1 MKRIRTL
8 LILLLLLLVPAK
20 EVRAEEKVEVPEE
33 VIELSEELGE
43 KYCICPELL
52 QAMAWRES
60 RFNPEAVNGSCI
72 GMMQVSERWHRDR
85 MERLGVTDLTDMRQN
100 MLVATDYL
108 AELADKYGDIDIVLM
123 VYNGD
128 SRAGTGIV
136 SEYAETI
143 MMLSAELERMHGK

>member
-60 RFNPEAVNGSCI
+60 RFKPEAVNGTCI
-72 GMMQVSERWHRDR
+72 GIMQVSERWHRDR
-85 MERLGVTDLTDMRQN
+85 MERLGATDLTDMRQN
-100 MLVATDYL
+100 MLVATDYI

-136 SEYAETI
+136 SEYAKTI
-143 MMLSAELERMHGK
+143 IALSADLERLQGK

>member
-1 MKRIRTL
+1 MKKIR
-8 LILLLLLLVPAK
+8 ILLTLSMLLLVPAK
-20 EVRAEEKVEVPEE
+20 EVSAEEKVEVPEA
-33 VIELSEELGE
+33 VIELSEEIGE
-43 KYCICPELL
+43 RYCICPELL

-72 GMMQVSERWHRDR
+72 GIMQVSERWHRDR

-108 AELADKYGDIDIVLM
+108 AELAKKHGDLDIVLM

-136 SEYAETI
+136 SEYAESI
-143 MMLSAELERMHGK
+143 MALSAELEQLNGK